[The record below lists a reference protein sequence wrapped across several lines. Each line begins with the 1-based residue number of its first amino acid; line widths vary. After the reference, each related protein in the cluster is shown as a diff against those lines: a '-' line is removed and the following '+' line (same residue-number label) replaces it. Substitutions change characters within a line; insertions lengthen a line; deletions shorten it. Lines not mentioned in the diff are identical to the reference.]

1 MKFTF
6 TWLKEHLKTSAS
18 LEEVIERLNQIGLL
32 VDSCTQPGESLRG
45 FKIAEVVKVQPH
57 PSADRLKVC
66 QVNTGLDVIQV
77 VCGAPNVKEG
87 MKGVLAV
94 PGLTIPTSGL
104 IIRNSKIRDVES
116 AGMMCSERELGLGD
130 AHEGIIELPMEAP
143 VGEEFSVYKGLNDPI
158 IDLEITPNRGDC
170 LGVIGIARDL
180 AATGIGELIPLRVS
194 KVKGSFSSP
203 IQVSIQ
209 DLEGC
214 PFFTGRLIRNVKN
227 GPSPEWLQTRLKA
240 IGLKP
245 ISALVDITNFIAYD
259 RGRPLHVFDADK
271 LRGSLIIR
279 KAKEGE
285 QLRALN
291 NNLYDISPEAVVIE
305 DEEKLCSLAGIIG
318 GLDSG
323 CSEETTHVFLE
334 SALFDPVRIATTG
347 RSLGILSDARYR
359 FERGVD
365 SSIIEEGLE
374 QASQMIL
381 EMCGGEAGEVVRAG
395 ADPTQHRLI
404 NFRASRV
411 WSLGGLEIEEKQ
423 AYEILEKLGF
433 HREKETLFKVPS
445 WRPDIKG
452 EADLVEEVLRIHGYD
467 SIKAVELPKLTIEA
481 PITEMNSSWGKS
493 WRIKRQLVARGMS
506 ESYTWSFLK
515 KEWAKKFGGGHSLL
529 TIQNPISNDMSD
541 MRPSLLPLLLEA
553 LQRNIARGY
562 KDLALFE
569 LGNQY
574 QVEGEVL
581 MASGVRGEVTGSR
594 HWLTPPREVDLFDA
608 KADVYAVLGSCG
620 LEASSLP
627 IIREAPEWYHPGRS
641 GKLMLG
647 AQTPLAYF
655 GELHPSILEVFEI
668 EGPVVAFEVFIEVI
682 PNLKKAKKNAPAF
695 SPYQAVERDFC
706 FILDNAVQADKL
718 VQLVQKIDKS
728 LIKAVSIFDVY
739 EGKGI
744 PQGKK
749 SIALSIRLEPEEH
762 TLTEAEITSLSSKI
776 IEEAQKKLGAELRS

>member
-1 MKFTF
+1 
-6 TWLKEHLKTSAS
+6 
-18 LEEVIERLNQIGLL
+18 
-32 VDSCTQPGESLRG
+32 
-45 FKIAEVVKVQPH
+45 
-57 PSADRLKVC
+57 
-66 QVNTGLDVIQV
+66 
-77 VCGAPNVKEG
+77 
-87 MKGVLAV
+87 
-94 PGLTIPTSGL
+94 
-104 IIRNSKIRDVES
+104 
-116 AGMMCSERELGLGD
+116 
-130 AHEGIIELPMEAP
+130 
-143 VGEEFSVYKGLNDPI
+143 
-158 IDLEITPNRGDC
+158 
-170 LGVIGIARDL
+170 
-180 AATGIGELIPLRVS
+180 
-194 KVKGSFSSP
+194 
-203 IQVSIQ
+203 
-209 DLEGC
+209 
-214 PFFTGRLIRNVKN
+214 
-227 GPSPEWLQTRLKA
+227 
-240 IGLKP
+240 
-245 ISALVDITNFIAYD
+245 
-259 RGRPLHVFDADK
+259 
-271 LRGSLIIR
+271 
-279 KAKEGE
+279 
-285 QLRALN
+285 
-291 NNLYDISPEAVVIE
+291 
-305 DEEKLCSLAGIIG
+305 
-318 GLDSG
+318 
-323 CSEETTHVFLE
+323 
-334 SALFDPVRIATTG
+334 
-347 RSLGILSDARYR
+347 
-359 FERGVD
+359 
-365 SSIIEEGLE
+365 
-374 QASQMIL
+374 
-381 EMCGGEAGEVVRAG
+381 
-395 ADPTQHRLI
+395 
-404 NFRASRV
+404 
-411 WSLGGLEIEEKQ
+411 
-423 AYEILEKLGF
+423 
-433 HREKETLFKVPS
+433 
-445 WRPDIKG
+445 
-452 EADLVEEVLRIHGYD
+452 
-467 SIKAVELPKLTIEA
+467 
-481 PITEMNSSWGKS
+481 
-493 WRIKRQLVARGMS
+493 
-506 ESYTWSFLK
+506 
-515 KEWAKKFGGGHSLL
+515 
-529 TIQNPISNDMSD
+529 MSD